1 MPQLDTQFLIS
12 QMFWLLASF
21 IFIYTFV
28 STYFFPRISQIVEGR
43 KQKTK
48 QSISQADALHVKQQ
62 HIKTK
67 IENLL
72 TTARTEALSIKQ
84 SSTKKA
90 DDELNA
96 TLSKLEKDLAKKIST
111 EEQKLFKVNSA
122 MLLEINEVASS
133 LSDEIL
139 TMIKKTLNIKSE
151 NLN

>member
-28 STYFFPRISQIVEGR
+28 SQIVEGR

-90 DDELNA
+90 EDELNA